1 MLKKDI
7 KAIFQAIRHRSLEQ
21 TQALL
26 AAKPELLHAHNFAPP
41 KKDDGQSTLQVA
53 FKIGQFDIARYLIEQ
68 GADLHFMEESAINK
82 WRAPV
87 IHDCLRAVLFNT
99 YTLQKD
105 PARFEEALSLLQ
117 LLLDSGVSANAADS
131 FGTPCLVRAVS
142 DARQMIDHPYADIEN
157 GILLTQLRR
166 VFRVLLAAGAD
177 PDLAS
182 EQGSSANQTIE
193 YYELEKYRLLEG

>member
-1 MLKKDI
+1 VLKKDI
-7 KAIFQAIRHRSLEQ
+7 KAIFQAIRHRSLAD
-21 TQALL
+21 TQVLL

-53 FKIGQFDIARYLIEQ
+53 FKIGQFDIARFLIEQ
-68 GADLHFMEESAINK
+68 GADLHFMEESALNR

-99 YTLQKD
+99 YTVQKD
-105 PARFEEALSLLQ
+105 LARFEEALALLQSLLN
-117 LLLDSGVSANAADS
+117 SGVSANSADS
-131 FGTPCLVRAVS
+131 FGTTCLVRALA
-142 DARQMIDHPYADIEN
+142 DARQMIEHPYADIEN

-166 VFRVLLAAGAD
+166 VFQVLLAAGAD

-182 EQGSSANQTIE
+182 EKGSSANQEIE
-193 YYELEKYRLLEG
+193 FFELEKYGLLEG